1 MAGSLVQVATNTV
14 TSAVASVTLTG
25 IDSDDVYAL
34 FFHNVSFNTDARDIS
49 LRVLE
54 SGTPNTT
61 TNYDQAYKFLRTDTT
76 FGNTG
81 VTNANNFDVTS
92 AIGNDTGETGQGIIY
107 IYNAFNSSEFTFFT
121 LEQCQLSHTALFVG
135 KQGGAVFTSVSQ
147 VNGIQILGAIGS
159 SSFRQG
165 TFTLYKVV

>member
-1 MAGSLVQVATNTV
+1 MGLVQVATNTI
-14 TSAVASVTLTG
+14 SSSVNSFDLTG
-25 IDSDDVYAL
+25 IDSDNVYAL
-34 FFHNVSFNTDARDIS
+34 FFRNVSFDTDARDIS

-61 TNYDQAYKFLRTDTT
+61 TNYDQAFKFLRTDTT
-76 FGNTG
+76 FSESSS
-81 VTNANNFDVTS
+81 TNANNFDVTS
-92 AIGNDTGETGQGIIY
+92 AIGNATGRSGQGIIY
-107 IYNAFNSSEFTFFT
+107 IYNAYNSSEYTFFS
-121 LEQCQLSHTALFVG
+121 LEQCQMSHTELLVG
-135 KQGGAVFTSVSQ
+135 KQGGAVFTSASQ

>member
-1 MAGSLVQVATNTV
+1 MGLVQVATNTI
-14 TSAVASVTLTG
+14 TSSVNSFELTG

-34 FFHNVSFNTDARDIS
+34 FFHNVSFNTDAKDIS

-61 TNYDQAYKFLRTDTT
+61 TNYDQAFKLLRTDTT
-76 FGNTG
+76 FSNSSS
-81 VTNANNFDVTS
+81 TNANNFDVTT
-92 AIGNDTGETGQGIIY
+92 AIGNDTGETSQGIIY

-121 LEQCQLSHTALFVG
+121 LEQCQISHTALFLG
-135 KQGGAVFTSVSQ
+135 KQGGAVFTSASQ

-165 TFTLYKVV
+165 TFTLFKVI